1 MKPGRTDRDWA
12 VVAVLTFM
20 AGVVVTG
27 GVISDKPVRE
37 WFAEINWSAWAQVVV
52 AAVVGYAAVVVP
64 KNIAESEK
72 NRRSDVLLVL
82 LGNVLTPAAA
92 LSSRIAT
99 GNIHESI
106 FEGLFRDLE
115 IQLRTLDSY
124 PAADVP
130 SALLLQHKVEA
141 QFHCMGILEHVARVR
156 PLIKIGAQPS
166 DGQAAAFGVYHQA
179 ISKLMADIGEL
190 QRN

>member
-1 MKPGRTDRDWA
+1 MKLGRTDRDWA
-12 VVAVLTFM
+12 VLAVLTFI

-27 GVISDKPVRE
+27 GVISDKLVRE
-37 WFAEINWSAWAQVVV
+37 WFVEVNWSAWAQVVV

-64 KNIAESEK
+64 KNIAESER

-92 LSSRIAT
+92 LSNRIAT
-99 GNIHESI
+99 GNIHKSI

-141 QFHCMGILEHVARVR
+141 QFHCMGILEHAEGVR
-156 PLIKIGAQPS
+156 PLVKIGAQPS

>member
-1 MKPGRTDRDWA
+1 
-12 VVAVLTFM
+12 M
-20 AGVVVTG
+20 AGVVITG
-27 GVISDKPVRE
+27 GVMSDKPVRE
-37 WFAEINWSAWAQVVV
+37 WFAAVNWSAWAQVVV
-52 AAVVGYAAVVVP
+52 AAVVGYAAVVFP

-92 LSSRIAT
+92 LSNRIAT
-99 GNIHESI
+99 RNIDKSI

-141 QFHCMGILEHVARVR
+141 QFHCMGVIEHAAGVR
-156 PLIKIGAQPS
+156 PLVKIGAQPS
-166 DGQAAAFGVYHQA
+166 DGQAAAFGVYRQA
-179 ISKLMADIGEL
+179 ISELMADIGKL
-190 QRN
+190 QRH